1 MSKLYFIE
9 TNGGWLTV
17 ATDEDGRACYMREDG
32 REDGYPDADPRWAEA
47 DAQERETI
55 AGNWLRSIA
64 EWNSFDDLYANCDI
78 DIQNGFCGVYTAE
91 DFSADLENGSD
102 EIIASIDF

>member
-9 TNGGWLTV
+9 TNGGWLTA
-17 ATDEDGRACYMREDG
+17 ATDEDGRACYMHEDG

-47 DAQERETI
+47 DAQECETI
-55 AGNWLRSIA
+55 AENWLRSIA
-64 EWNSFDDLYANCDI
+64 EWNSFDDLYANC

>member
-9 TNGGWLTV
+9 TNGGWLTF
-17 ATDEDGRACYMREDG
+17 ATDEDGRACYMHEDG

-55 AGNWLRSIA
+55 AENWLRSIA
-64 EWNSFDDLYANCDI
+64 EWNSFDDLYANCDM
-78 DIQNGFCGVYTAE
+78 QNGFCGVYTAE

>member
-55 AGNWLRSIA
+55 AEKWLRSIA
-64 EWNSFDDLYANCDI
+64 DWNSFDDLHASCDV
-78 DIQNGFCGVYTAE
+78 QSGFCGVYTVE
-91 DFSADLENGSD
+91 DFNADLENGSD

>member
-32 REDGYPDADPRWAEA
+32 REDGYPDADPRWAES

-55 AGNWLRSIA
+55 AEKWLCSIA
-64 EWNSFDDLYANCDI
+64 DWNSFDDLYANCDV
-78 DIQNGFCGVYTAE
+78 QSGFCGVYTVE
-91 DFSADLENGSD
+91 DFNADLENGSD

>member
-17 ATDEDGRACYMREDG
+17 ATDEDGRACYMHEDG
-32 REDGYPDADPRWAEA
+32 REDGCPDADPRWAEA

-55 AGNWLRSIA
+55 AENWLRSIA
-64 EWNSFDDLYANCDI
+64 EWNSFDDLYANCDM
-78 DIQNGFCGVYTAE
+78 QNGFCGVYTAE
-91 DFSADLENGSD
+91 DFSADLENGSG

>member
-17 ATDEDGRACYMREDG
+17 ATDEDGRACYMHQDG
-32 REDGYPDADPRWAEA
+32 HEEGYPDADPRWTEA

-55 AGNWLRSIA
+55 AENWLRSIA
-64 EWNSFDDLYANCDI
+64 EWNSFDDLYANCDM
-78 DIQNGFCGVYTAE
+78 QNGFCGVYTAE
-91 DFSADLENGSD
+91 DFNADLENGSD

>member
-32 REDGYPDADPRWAEA
+32 REDGYPDADPRLAEA

-55 AGNWLRSIA
+55 A
-64 EWNSFDDLYANCDI
+64 
-78 DIQNGFCGVYTAE
+78 
-91 DFSADLENGSD
+91 EN
-102 EIIASIDF
+102 

>member
-17 ATDEDGRACYMREDG
+17 ATDEDGRACYMREDC

-55 AGNWLRSIA
+55 AEKWLRSIA
-64 EWNSFDDLYANCDI
+64 DWNSFDDLYANCDV
-78 DIQNGFCGVYTAE
+78 QSGFCGVYTVE
-91 DFSADLENGSD
+91 DFNADLENGSD

>member
-32 REDGYPDADPRWAEA
+32 REDGYPDADPRWAES

-55 AGNWLRSIA
+55 AENWLRSIA

>member
-17 ATDEDGRACYMREDG
+17 STNDDGRACYMRQDG
-32 REDGYPDADPRWAEA
+32 HEDGYPYADPRWAEA
-47 DAQERETI
+47 DARERETI
-55 AGNWLRSIA
+55 AENWLRSIA
-64 EWNSFDDLYANCDI
+64 EWNSFDDLYANCDV
-78 DIQNGFCGVYTAE
+78 QSGFCGVYTVE
-91 DFSADLENGSD
+91 DFNADLENGSD

>member
-55 AGNWLRSIA
+55 AEKWLRSIA
-64 EWNSFDDLYANCDI
+64 DGNSFDDLYANCDV
-78 DIQNGFCGVYTAE
+78 QSGFCGVYTVE
-91 DFSADLENGSD
+91 DFNADLENGSD

>member
-17 ATDEDGRACYMREDG
+17 ATDEDSRACYMHEDG

-55 AGNWLRSIA
+55 AENWLRSIA
-64 EWNSFDDLYANCDI
+64 EWNSFDDLYANC

-91 DFSADLENGSD
+91 DFSADLENGSG

>member
-55 AGNWLRSIA
+55 AEKWLRSIA
-64 EWNSFDDLYANCDI
+64 DWNSFDDLYASCDV
-78 DIQNGFCGVYTAE
+78 QSGFCGVYTVE
-91 DFSADLENGSD
+91 DFNADLENGRD

>member
-17 ATDEDGRACYMREDG
+17 ATDEDGRACYMHEDG

-55 AGNWLRSIA
+55 AENWLRSIA

>member
-17 ATDEDGRACYMREDG
+17 ATDEDGRACYMHEDG

-55 AGNWLRSIA
+55 AENWLRSIA
-64 EWNSFDDLYANCDI
+64 EWNSFDDLYANCDM
-78 DIQNGFCGVYTAE
+78 QNGFCGVYTAE
-91 DFSADLENGSD
+91 DFSADLENGSG

>member
-1 MSKLYFIE
+1 MSKLYFVE

-17 ATDEDGRACYMREDG
+17 ATDEDGRACYMHEDG

-55 AGNWLRSIA
+55 AENWLRSIA
-64 EWNSFDDLYANCDI
+64 EWNSFDDLYANC

-91 DFSADLENGSD
+91 DFSADLENGSG

>member
-55 AGNWLRSIA
+55 AEKWLRSIA
-64 EWNSFDDLYANCDI
+64 DWNSFDDLYASCDV
-78 DIQNGFCGVYTAE
+78 QSGFCGVYTVE
-91 DFSADLENGSD
+91 DFNADLENGSD

>member
-32 REDGYPDADPRWAEA
+32 REDGYPDADPRWAES
-47 DAQERETI
+47 DAQDRETI
-55 AGNWLRSIA
+55 AEKWLRSIA
-64 EWNSFDDLYANCDI
+64 DWNSFDDLYANCDV
-78 DIQNGFCGVYTAE
+78 QSGFCGVYTVE
-91 DFSADLENGSD
+91 DFNADLENGSD

>member
-17 ATDEDGRACYMREDG
+17 ATNEDGRACYMHQDG
-32 REDGYPDADPRWAEA
+32 HEDGYPDADPRWAEA

-55 AGNWLRSIA
+55 AENLLRSIA
-64 EWNSFDDLYANCDI
+64 EWNSFDDLYANCDM
-78 DIQNGFCGVYTAE
+78 QSGFCGVYTVE
-91 DFSADLENGSD
+91 GFNADLENGSD

>member
-17 ATDEDGRACYMREDG
+17 ATGEDGRACYMHEDG

-55 AGNWLRSIA
+55 AENWLRSIA
-64 EWNSFDDLYANCDI
+64 EWNSFDDLYANC

-91 DFSADLENGSD
+91 DFSADLENGSG